1 MSYVFY
7 NPNPSGK
14 RVGDCVIRAIA
25 KLTGRTWEEAY
36 VAVTAQGFTAHDMP
50 SSNAVWGEY
59 LRSIGYVRNI
69 LPNTCPD
76 CYTVKAFCAEHPR
89 GAYLLA
95 TGTHAVTAIDGNY
108 YDAWDSGDE
117 TPIYYFSKG
126 A

>member
-1 MSYVFY
+1 MPYRIHFCDGRTPKQRRLFIRFCVKMDETKQFEDGFMAYVFY

-25 KLTGRTWEEAY
+25 KLTDRTWEEAY

-69 LPNTCPD
+69 FPNT
-76 CYTVKAFCAEHPR
+76 
-89 GAYLLA
+89 
-95 TGTHAVTAIDGNY
+95 
-108 YDAWDSGDE
+108 
-117 TPIYYFSKG
+117 
-126 A
+126 